1 MARYFAPMA
10 RVLIVDRA
18 GRSAAA
24 VSALEEAGFATR
36 TVDADPLLPGHV
48 LAELEGV
55 AVVAWL
61 RGVGEVPHA
70 QANGEQL
77 ETVLLKVVDTGVRG
91 FVFERAAP
99 GEVNPHVE
107 HARITWH
114 IPIAEIDVADPEG
127 GAAWAEALVAAVN
140 ESLGIG

>member
-1 MARYFAPMA
+1 MA

-18 GRSAAA
+18 GRSEAAA
-24 VSALEEAGFATR
+24 AALEAAGYAVR
-36 TVDADPLLPGHV
+36 TVDADPTLPGDV
-48 LAELEGV
+48 FAELENV

-61 RGVGEVPHA
+61 RGAGDAPHA
-70 QANGEQL
+70 QVNGEQL

-114 IPIAEIDVADPEG
+114 IPIAEIDQADPAG
-127 GAAWAEALVAAVN
+127 GEAWLASVVAAVN
-140 ESLGIG
+140 QSLGI